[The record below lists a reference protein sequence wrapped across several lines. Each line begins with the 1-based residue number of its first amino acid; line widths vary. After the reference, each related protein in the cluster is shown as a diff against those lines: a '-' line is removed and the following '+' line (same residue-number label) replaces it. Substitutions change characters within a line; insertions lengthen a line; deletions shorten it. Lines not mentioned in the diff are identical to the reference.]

1 MALNLSIKTKTP
13 ETLPPQEQQQPEA
26 VTLENQAGDS
36 SAFSDPAQ
44 GIQPDWD
51 SAPLPVE
58 EIPAQDAPQGVT
70 GAITTQGGFITYE
83 AFHDGFCAAFELG
96 GHLGKLQT
104 LVEAPQQKNC
114 PDATKAIYD
123 ICVETPALHFLI
135 KPGSIWV
142 QRAFAIGSFIVPVGL
157 GCVGEIRTKAGIVIK
172 KPLNKDDLNKAQE
185 APAAPEM
192 PPEHARPE
200 QQEGA

>member
-13 ETLPPQEQQQPEA
+13 EPPPQEQPKA
-26 VTLENQAGDS
+26 VTLENQEVDS

-44 GIQPDWD
+44 ATAAAIEPDWD

-58 EIPAQDAPQGVT
+58 EIAAQDAPQGVT

-83 AFHDGFCAAFELG
+83 AFHGGFCSALELG
-96 GHLGKLQT
+96 GHLGQLQT
-104 LVEAPQQKNC
+104 LVNAPKQESC
-114 PDATKAIYD
+114 PDATKAMYD

-157 GCVGEIRTKAGIVIK
+157 GCVGEIRIKAGAVNK
-172 KPLNKDDLNKAQE
+172 NPLNKDSLNKAQE

-200 QQEGA
+200 QQEG